1 MIHRCLS
8 SHLPSQE
15 QEHWASWVLLNLL
28 LSRFGHI
35 SLVQRNLTKAYSGLF
50 RGTKKHFKGHHYTF
64 VFVPRGI
71 FFFWRK
77 SITNL
82 GGQATQS
89 ASWISLYFVSTLHMT
104 MKGCDILTGSRL
116 HQAVHNELENNKI
129 QMLSQVNTSLLSKVN
144 QIRRIL
150 LQVFF
155 FASIIIL
162 CEGIFLFA
170 GTSVFFQH
178 SKTSGA
184 LFLHLWY
191 WKPNSQENISLTW
204 MTLICL

>member
-1 MIHRCLS
+1 MFIFSLAFTRTGTLGILGSTES
-8 SHLPSQE
+8 SFIQVWSHFSCPEKPDQS
-15 QEHWASWVLLNLL
+15 LL
-28 LSRFGHI
+28 RI
-35 SLVQRNLTKAYSGLF
+35 VQRNKEAFQGPSLYIRICSK
-50 RGTKKHFKGHHYTF
+50 RD
-64 VFVPRGI
+64 
-71 FFFWRK
+71 FFFLRK

-184 LFLHLWY
+184 LFLRLWY
-191 WKPNSQENISLTW
+191 WKPNSQENVSLTW

>member
-1 MIHRCLS
+1 MFIFSLAFTRTGTLGILGSTES
-8 SHLPSQE
+8 SFIQVWSHFSCPEKPDQS
-15 QEHWASWVLLNLL
+15 LL
-28 LSRFGHI
+28 RI
-35 SLVQRNLTKAYSGLF
+35 VQRNKEAFQGPSLYICICSK
-50 RGTKKHFKGHHYTF
+50 RD
-64 VFVPRGI
+64 
-71 FFFWRK
+71 FFFLRK

-184 LFLHLWY
+184 LFLRLWY
-191 WKPNSQENISLTW
+191 WKPNSQENVSLTW

>member
-1 MIHRCLS
+1 MFIFSLAFTRTGTLGILGSTES
-8 SHLPSQE
+8 SFIQVWSHFSCPEKPDQS
-15 QEHWASWVLLNLL
+15 LL
-28 LSRFGHI
+28 RI
-35 SLVQRNLTKAYSGLF
+35 VQRNKEAFQGPSLYIRICSK
-50 RGTKKHFKGHHYTF
+50 RD
-64 VFVPRGI
+64 
-71 FFFWRK
+71 FFFLRK

-155 FASIIIL
+155 LLALLFYVKVSSSLLALQCSSNTVKPLVLFSCVSGTESQIL
-162 CEGIFLFA
+162 K
-170 GTSVFFQH
+170 
-178 SKTSGA
+178 KTSH
-184 LFLHLWY
+184 LHEWL
-191 WKPNSQENISLTW
+191 
-204 MTLICL
+204 

>member
-1 MIHRCLS
+1 MFIFSLAFTRTGTLGILGSTES
-8 SHLPSQE
+8 SFIQVWSHFSCPEKPDQS
-15 QEHWASWVLLNLL
+15 LL
-28 LSRFGHI
+28 RI
-35 SLVQRNLTKAYSGLF
+35 VQRNKEAFQGPSLYICICSK
-50 RGTKKHFKGHHYTF
+50 RD
-64 VFVPRGI
+64 
-71 FFFWRK
+71 FFFLRK

-155 FASIIIL
+155 LLALLFYVKVSSSLLALQCSSNTVKPLVLFSCVSGTESQIL
-162 CEGIFLFA
+162 K
-170 GTSVFFQH
+170 
-178 SKTSGA
+178 KTSH
-184 LFLHLWY
+184 LHEWL
-191 WKPNSQENISLTW
+191 
-204 MTLICL
+204 

>member
-1 MIHRCLS
+1 MFIFSLAFTRTGTLGILGSTES
-8 SHLPSQE
+8 SFIQVWSHFSCPEKPDQS
-15 QEHWASWVLLNLL
+15 LL
-28 LSRFGHI
+28 RI
-35 SLVQRNLTKAYSGLF
+35 VQRNKEAFQGPSLYIRICSK
-50 RGTKKHFKGHHYTF
+50 RD
-64 VFVPRGI
+64 
-71 FFFWRK
+71 FFFLRK

-155 FASIIIL
+155 LLALLFYVKVSSSLLALQCSSNTVKPLVLFSCISGTESQIL
-162 CEGIFLFA
+162 K
-170 GTSVFFQH
+170 
-178 SKTSGA
+178 KTSH
-184 LFLHLWY
+184 LHEWL
-191 WKPNSQENISLTW
+191 
-204 MTLICL
+204 

>member
-1 MIHRCLS
+1 MFIFSLAFTRTGTLGILGSTES
-8 SHLPSQE
+8 SFIQAWSHFSCPEKPDQS
-15 QEHWASWVLLNLL
+15 LL
-28 LSRFGHI
+28 RI
-35 SLVQRNLTKAYSGLF
+35 VQRNKEAFQGPSLYICICSK
-50 RGTKKHFKGHHYTF
+50 RD
-64 VFVPRGI
+64 
-71 FFFWRK
+71 FFFLRK

-191 WKPNSQENISLTW
+191 WKPNSQENVSLTW

>member
-8 SHLPSQE
+8 SRLPSQE

-155 FASIIIL
+155 LLALLFYVKVSSSLLALQCSSNTVKPLVLFSCVSGTESQIL
-162 CEGIFLFA
+162 K
-170 GTSVFFQH
+170 
-178 SKTSGA
+178 KTSH
-184 LFLHLWY
+184 LHEWL
-191 WKPNSQENISLTW
+191 
-204 MTLICL
+204 